1 MFKERVFPCEY
12 ISVYKH
18 SGTRREHHSKLVLDY
33 KLVTTVNCFKLVP
46 FIMKLFGL
54 VVLVMALLA
63 LMTGGASASP
73 KGIGGA
79 LRKGGKVIVST
90 KR

>member
-1 MFKERVFPCEY
+1 
-12 ISVYKH
+12 
-18 SGTRREHHSKLVLDY
+18 
-33 KLVTTVNCFKLVP
+33 
-46 FIMKLFGL
+46 MKLFGL

-90 KR
+90 NN